1 MTPVALPKTCQS
13 REGSSFRFSMK
24 TSSRAC
30 VQFSSLRM
38 TVAAGHRDRGG
49 RPEGAVELGVG

>member
-1 MTPVALPKTCQS
+1 MTPVALPKTCQR
-13 REGSSFRFSMK
+13 REGSSFLFSMK

-38 TVAAGHRDRGG
+38 TVAEGHKDSSGWV
-49 RPEGAVELGVG
+49 EGAVGLGVG